1 MNSRVIINNN
11 GEAILEFSFN
21 SNYHHL
27 PLRSIRY
34 IESSRRKCIVHSHSE
49 NNDETDSTFTFYE
62 KLSELSQALS
72 EYGFVRCHQSYLIAA
87 CYASKYYNGNVYV
100 GGKEIAVSERYRKDI
115 INLFDNIPTN
125 VSTKTDHITADN
137 EHILSTGV
145 LICIRGEYKDSI
157 IRLYP
162 DIEYEIGRD
171 GTACEIVINLP
182 YISRRHC
189 SLSYNADGTYS
200 ITDHSHNGTYL
211 IRDNDTPKKLTAD
224 KTETILPN
232 SIVCFGDMTLQYKMI

>member
-27 PLRSIRY
+27 PLRSIIY
-34 IESSRRKCIVHSHSE
+34 IESFHRKCIVHSQSE
-49 NNDETDSTFTFYE
+49 SNNETDSTYTFYE
-62 KLSELSQALS
+62 KLSELSHALS
-72 EYGFVRCHQSYLIAA
+72 EYGFVRCHQSFLIAA
-87 CYASKYYNGNVYV
+87 CFASKYYNGYVYV

-115 INLFDNIPTN
+115 INLFDNIPTKA
-125 VSTKTDHITADN
+125 SKKTDNITACN
-137 EHILSTGV
+137 KHIRSTGV
-145 LICIRGEYKDSI
+145 LICIRGEYKNSI

-189 SLSYNADGTYS
+189 SLSYNDDGTYS
-200 ITDHSHNGTYL
+200 ITDHSSNGTYI
-211 IRDNDTPKKLTAD
+211 IRDNDTPKKLITD
-224 KTETILPN
+224 NKETILPN
-232 SIVCFGDMTLQYKMI
+232 SIVSFGDMALQYKMI